1 MLKTTRT
8 TKNRH
13 VQTVATTTN
22 VYGSDPVFCS
32 SLLSEVNSF
41 VLTAEDEGD
50 APRKQKN
57 PHYTVTVF
65 NYFLYRGLG
74 HFTFTIMQHLWGTFG
89 QFIELQLTKSNSC
102 FPRQH
107 NFSVSWQQHWH

>member
-22 VYGSDPVFCS
+22 VYGSDPVCCS

-41 VLTAEDEGD
+41 VLTAAEEGNGD
-50 APRKQKN
+50 APRKQKY
-57 PHYTVTVF
+57 PHYTVVF
-65 NYFLYRGLG
+65 NYFPNRGLRY
-74 HFTFTIMQHLWGTFG
+74 FTFTKTQHL
-89 QFIELQLTKSNSC
+89 
-102 FPRQH
+102 
-107 NFSVSWQQHWH
+107 